1 MAALTTLF
9 PVFFMLGL
17 GLFSRI
23 RGWISSDQKAGA
35 YNIVIKLLFPIL
47 IFNLIFTTKF
57 EFSHLSIAGYVAAAY
72 IGCIAVGKLAAGF
85 TGKKY
90 AHISPYLLATNEGGN
105 IALPLYLSIVGASSN
120 TIIFDLG
127 GSFTCFILMPV
138 LVARQSAAGAGWKEL
153 LTSMLTN
160 SFIAAVLLGLVLNL
174 TGVCTLLE
182 NSAFYDLYA
191 GTVSLATAPI
201 IGIIL
206 FSLGYDLQI
215 DRKTLPSISRLI
227 VVKVILSAAIIA
239 GFFVLF
245 PSLMADKIFMTAVLI
260 YFSCPTGF
268 GVPPIISPLFKS
280 QDDSAYASSFISI
293 YMIITLTV
301 YTLAVIFLG

>member
-17 GLFSRI
+17 GLFSRM
-23 RGWISSDQKAGA
+23 RGLISTEQKAGA
-35 YNIVIKLLFPIL
+35 YDIVIKLLFPIL
-47 IFNLIFTTKF
+47 IFNLIFSTKF
-57 EFSHLSIAGYVAAAY
+57 ELSHISIAAFVVAAY
-72 IGCIAVGKLAAGF
+72 IACMLIGKLVSGF

-90 AHISPYLLATNEGGN
+90 EHISPYLLATNEGGN

-138 LVARQSAAGAGWKEL
+138 LVARQRAAGAGWKEL
-153 LTSMLTN
+153 LKSMLTN
-160 SFIAAVLLGLVLNL
+160 SFILAVLSGLILNL
-174 TGVCTLLE
+174 TGVYGLLE
-182 NSAFYDLYA
+182 NSAFFELYTD
-191 GTVSLATAPI
+191 TVSLATAPI

-206 FSLGYDLQI
+206 FSLGYDLKI
-215 DRKTLPSISRLI
+215 DQKTLPSISRLI
-227 VVKVILSAAIIA
+227 IVKMVLSAAIIA
-239 GFFVLF
+239 GFFVVF
-245 PSLMADKIFMTAVLI
+245 PHLMAEKTFMTAVLI

-280 QDDSAYASSFISI
+280 QEDSAYASSFISI
-293 YMIITLTV
+293 YMVITLLV
-301 YTLAVIFLG
+301 YTLTVIFLG